1 MMNPVEMH
9 NFLDDDAFVQQKR
22 LEVKKLFEDGVER
35 VTKKLIEQKEKEKA
49 NLKRSTYDDALYAE
63 IAAEKQR
70 RLKEHE
76 EYKKSLC
83 QPVPLPTEEAMEGII
98 KDIHRIIAETEEVD
112 FLDFLCYSVT
122 KEEGIR
128 FLPYAGLP
136 WLEAVK
142 DWLETTRN
150 NASLNVAERSILA
163 DHAREGIEKFF
174 QHICERYNAKHS
186 ASSAKCVE
194 GGFRVFY

>member
-1 MMNPVEMH
+1 MMNPVEMYH
-9 NFLDDDAFVQQKR
+9 FMDENDVILEQKR
-22 LEVKKLFEDGVER
+22 LEDEVER
-35 VTKKLIEQKEKEKA
+35 VTKKLIEQKEKEKQ
-49 NLKRSTYDDALYAE
+49 NLKRTTYDDALYAE

-76 EYKKSLC
+76 EHKKSLC
-83 QPVPLPTEEAMEGII
+83 QPVPLPTEEAMEEII
-98 KDIHRIIAETEEVD
+98 KDIHKSIAETGEVD
-112 FLDFLCYSVT
+112 YLEFPCYSVT
-122 KEEGIR
+122 KEEGIH
-128 FLPYAGLP
+128 FLPYVGLT

-150 NASLNVAERSILA
+150 SASLNMSERSILA

-174 QHICERYNAKHS
+174 QHICDGYNAKHS